1 METHDDPGQ
10 PYDPRDAL
18 ADVAASRASV
28 ADRLITPWWYH
39 PALGAIL
46 AALVLVGALDAH
58 NAIRITVALL
68 AAISI
73 GALVGLYQR
82 TTGMWVNL
90 RNLGP
95 ASTRWWAAYLVLV
108 VVIVGISTLPSITEI
123 TLPTWGVVL
132 LAATILIGT
141 IVLGRKMDEAMRAD
155 IRSGASLAPKASR

>member
-1 METHDDPGQ
+1 METNGGPGQ

-18 ADVAASRASV
+18 ADVAASRTSV

-46 AALVLVGALDAH
+46 AALVLLGALDAH
-58 NAIRITVALL
+58 NAIRLTVALL

-108 VVIVGISTLPSITEI
+108 VLIVGVSTMPSITDI
-123 TLPTWGVVL
+123 TLPTWGAEL
-132 LAATILIGT
+132 LAAMIFIGT
-141 IVLGRKMDEAMRAD
+141 VVLGRRMDEAMRAD
-155 IRSGASLAPKASR
+155 IRTGTSLAPKSHR